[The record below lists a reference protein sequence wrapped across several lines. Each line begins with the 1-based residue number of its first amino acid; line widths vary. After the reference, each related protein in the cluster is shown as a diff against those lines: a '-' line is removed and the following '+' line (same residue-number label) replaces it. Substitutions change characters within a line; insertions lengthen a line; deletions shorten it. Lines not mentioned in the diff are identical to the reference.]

1 MNVLI
6 GVILSN
12 LYILALLALSSY
24 FEKMK
29 WLSDEG
35 TRKLIHIGAS
45 NYWFLAMAFFDCA
58 MSAAIVPSMFVLVN
72 FVAHEK
78 KCFKSMLRG
87 NDILD
92 LGPVYYAVAMFV
104 LSIWTFGIGKPEIGG
119 IGILIMG
126 YADGM
131 AALVGKRFGKHPI
144 VNREAIN
151 GKAIN
156 DKTVEGT
163 LTSALMAALVVVGFN
178 LTFDMGLTLVATFS
192 IVSYAVIAELFTP
205 RGIDNLTV
213 PIGCSVLTYL
223 LTIC

>member
-58 MSAAIVPSMFVLVN
+58 LSAAIVPTMFVLVN
-72 FVAHEK
+72 LVAHEK

-87 NDILD
+87 SDILD
-92 LGPVYYAVAMFV
+92 LGPVYYAVTMLV
-104 LSIWTFGIGKPEIGG
+104 LSIWTFGIDKPEIGG

-131 AALVGKRFGKHPI
+131 AALVGKRFGKHPLI
-144 VNREAIN
+144 Y
-151 GKAIN
+151 GKTI
-156 DKTVEGT
+156 EGT

-178 LTFDMGLTLVATFS
+178 HAFDMGLTLVATFI